1 LQIVIFLPLNHTPT
15 INTIKNKEPT
25 NVTQAKHQTVWGKA
39 DKVRL
44 AALIDGRPALLTP
57 RTSPSKSSRWCILS
71 ISATAT
77 KVFFAKITRTSTPY
91 LTSRTNIV
99 VHNAVKLR
107 CFACIF
113 YQLLHLRAF
122 SNALLPPPSFLI
134 VNRTRIHCQQRGR
147 HGGQCQGAN
156 NDAMN
161 EDVNDT
167 DNNNATL
174 PSKAQGAGAMRRTDP
189 AGTRRVFPRCGA
201 PCRVVVG
208 ARAGP

>member
-1 LQIVIFLPLNHTPT
+1 M
-15 INTIKNKEPT
+15 
-25 NVTQAKHQTVWGKA
+25 
-39 DKVRL
+39 
-44 AALIDGRPALLTP
+44 
-57 RTSPSKSSRWCILS
+57 
-71 ISATAT
+71 
-77 KVFFAKITRTSTPY
+77 
-91 LTSRTNIV
+91 TSRTNFV

-113 YQLLHLRAF
+113 YQLLHVHAF
-122 SNALLPPPSFLI
+122 SNALLPPPSSLI

-189 AGTRRVFPRCGA
+189 AGTRRAFPRCGA

-208 ARAGP
+208 APCGTRRSWSAGLRREEGETTNPRP